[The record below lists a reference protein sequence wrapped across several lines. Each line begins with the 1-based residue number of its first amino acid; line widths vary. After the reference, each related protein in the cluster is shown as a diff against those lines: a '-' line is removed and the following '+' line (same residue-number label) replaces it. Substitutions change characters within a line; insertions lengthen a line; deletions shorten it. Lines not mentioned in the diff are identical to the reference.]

1 MNDLL
6 GPVSAALE
14 EDLRAAISRGG
25 LVVWL
30 DADDHYS
37 GFVDRLIARRA
48 GGNLPYCD
56 VKAYRGS
63 HLELMLALENS
74 ASGVDKPALVV
85 HMPGYN
91 AETIERT
98 PMLEAYRAGARY
110 HKALGTLIT
119 DAAAGIAAPEAID
132 EFLKSARTTGRPG
145 EGTLERADAW
155 LMDLAVAREVGLR
168 GTLMLMRLP
177 ALIDDLLQGGKIA
190 EQIKAADNL
199 RALWAHLEAVT
210 GLSAAWREAML
221 LPQKPGPGEPS
232 RRLAEEVAF
241 AAASWALA
249 VEYVDDLRR
258 EAKDPRLVAMRSL
271 PRAVLDACR
280 GLAEHLRRAQPE
292 FYQRTAQE
300 TEDVLPDE
308 VAAARAEDLGRIDT
322 FEFEEKKVYEAALAA
337 LDEGRW
343 EVARTWAQERL
354 DGSSFWIE
362 LRGSLR
368 RPAWEVVRS
377 VATLGQ
383 ALAAAG
389 PALAADSLEAAVQ
402 RYVHSGASV
411 DQAHR
416 TLEQRW
422 HGVSGALL
430 PGREVL
436 RARVVKTRELW
447 HAWADAWARDF
458 SALCKAR
465 GFVPAPALQQRTLFE
480 EVVRPLT
487 AATGTTVV
495 FLVDA
500 LRYEMAEALRREL
513 GEPGATTIELR
524 ARLAELPSITAVGMN
539 ALAPVSER
547 GKLRPALRDGAIVGL
562 QRGEYRVDNPDSRKR
577 AMHER
582 VATTK
587 CPSMSLDELFGDE
600 AALKNRIAGAKLALV
615 HVDAIDSAGE
625 KGNGLMVFELV
636 LQRLRS
642 ACNLLREAGARRFVI
657 TADHGFLLLDDAVRQ
672 TQAHGRKIDPWRRH
686 VLSPVAADHAGEVRV
701 PLAQLDYEGVDGL
714 QLMMPEGIAVF
725 DIGKRTLSFVHGGGS
740 LQERVIPVLTIVH
753 RSGGAGGDTMAYGV
767 KARAQEGVAGLHS
780 IAAKVHVLAQH
791 ALDFGGRRQVEL
803 ALQVEGEAEVQ
814 VDNLQTR
821 GGAVMRAGS
830 IVATVDA
837 DFEVFFRLVGPQESR
852 VRVALVHPM
861 HEVEVAACVLEEF
874 FTVSALGVRAEPPAA
889 AAAPVSAKAPGAAE
903 APKPAATGRAWLEAF
918 ADAGVRELFEH
929 LAAHGVVT
937 EDQAAKMLGGA
948 RGVRRFSGAFEEH
961 IKKAPFIVRIETV
974 GGVKRY
980 VREGQER

>member
-1 MNDLL
+1 MNDVL
-6 GPVSAALE
+6 GPVSAVLE

-48 GGNLPYCD
+48 AGDLPHFD

-63 HLELMLALENS
+63 HLELMLALEDS
-74 ASGVDKPALVV
+74 SGGVDKPARVV
-85 HMPGYN
+85 HMPGFN
-91 AETIERT
+91 AETILRT
-98 PMLEAYRAGARY
+98 PMLEVYLAGSRY
-110 HKALGTLIT
+110 QKALGTLIT
-119 DAAAGIAAPEAID
+119 EAAAGIAAPEAIE
-132 EFLKSARTTGRPG
+132 EFLKAKAGGKPRDA
-145 EGTLERADAW
+145 TLERADAW
-155 LMDLAVAREVGLR
+155 LTDLAVAREVGLR

-177 ALIDDLLQGGKIA
+177 ALIDDLLQGDTREKGGKIA
-190 EQIKAADNL
+190 GQIAAADNL

-210 GLSAAWREAML
+210 GLTAGWREGML
-221 LPQKPGPGEPS
+221 LPQKPGPGEAP
-232 RRLAEEVAF
+232 RRLAEDVAF

-258 EAKDPRLVAMRSL
+258 EAKDPRLVAMRAL
-271 PRAVLDACR
+271 PRAVIDACR

-292 FYQRTAQE
+292 FYRRTAEE
-300 TEDVLPDE
+300 TEDALPDE

-322 FEFEEKKVYEAALAA
+322 FQFEEKRVYEAALAA
-337 LDEGRW
+337 LGEGRW

-354 DGSSFWIE
+354 DGSSFWVE
-362 LRGSLR
+362 LRDALR
-368 RPAWEVVRS
+368 RPAWEVVRQ

-389 PALAADSLEAAVQ
+389 PALAAESLEAAVQ

-416 TLEQRW
+416 LLEQRW

-430 PGREVL
+430 PGREAL
-436 RARVVKTRELW
+436 RARVVGTREQW
-447 HAWADAWARDF
+447 HAWAEAWARGF
-458 SALCKAR
+458 SALCRAR

-487 AATGTTVV
+487 TGVGTTVV

-513 GEPGATTIELR
+513 GDPGATTIELR

-547 GKLRPALRDGAIVGL
+547 GKLRPAMYEGAIVGM
-562 QRGEYRVDNPDSRKR
+562 QRGEYRVDNPDSRQR

-582 VATTK
+582 VDKAK
-587 CPSMSLDELFGDE
+587 CPSMSLDELLADDA
-600 AALKNRIAGAKLALV
+600 AALKRRIAGAKLALV

-642 ACNLLREAGARRFVI
+642 ALNLLREAGARRFVI

-672 TQAHGRKIDPWRRH
+672 TQKHGQKTVPWRRH
-686 VLSPVAADHAGEVRV
+686 MISTVAADHPGEVRV
-701 PLAQLDYEGVDGL
+701 PLAQLDYEGVEGL
-714 QLMMPEGIAVF
+714 QLMMPEGISVF
-725 DIGKRTLSFVHGGGS
+725 DIGKRTLSFVHGGNS

-753 RSGGAGGDTMAYGV
+753 RSSGAGGDAMAYGI

-803 ALQVEGEAEVQ
+803 ALQVEGEAQ
-814 VDNLQTR
+814 VDGVQTR
-821 GGAVMRAGS
+821 GGAVVRAGS

-837 DFEVFFRLVGPQESR
+837 EFEVFFKLVGPHESR

-861 HEVEVAACVLEEF
+861 HEVDVAPCVLEEF
-874 FTVSALGVRAEPPAA
+874 FTVSAVGVRVEAPAA
-889 AAAPVSAKAPGAAE
+889 AEPVPAKKAAE
-903 APKPAATGRAWLEAF
+903 APKPAARAWLEAF

-937 EDQAAKMLGGA
+937 SDQATRMLGSE
-948 RGVRRFSGAFEEH
+948 RGLRRFSMAFEEH
-961 IKKAPFIVRIETV
+961 VKKVPFIVRIETV

>member
-1 MNDLL
+1 MSDVL
-6 GPVSAALE
+6 GPVSAVLE

-30 DADDHYS
+30 DADDHYT

-48 GGNLPYCD
+48 AGDLPHYD
-56 VKAYRGS
+56 VQAYRGS
-63 HLELMLALENS
+63 HLELMLAMEDS
-74 ASGVDKPALVV
+74 SGGVDKPARVV
-85 HMPGYN
+85 HMPGFN
-91 AETIERT
+91 VESIQRT
-98 PMLEAYRAGARY
+98 PMLEVYLAGSRY
-110 HKALGTLIT
+110 QKALGTLIT
-119 DAAAGIAAPEAID
+119 DAAAGIAAPEAIE
-132 EFLKSARTTGRPG
+132 EFLKSAGRAKKD
-145 EGTLERADAW
+145 GTLEQADSW

-177 ALIDDLLQGGKIA
+177 ALLDDLLQGGKIA
-190 EQIKAADNL
+190 GQIAAADNL
-199 RALWAHLEAVT
+199 RALWAHLEATT

-258 EAKDPRLVAMRSL
+258 EAKDPRLVAMRTL
-271 PRAVLDACR
+271 PRAVQDACR
-280 GLAEHLRRAQPE
+280 GLAEHLRRAQPD
-292 FYQRTAQE
+292 FYQRTARE
-300 TEDVLPDE
+300 TEDILPDE

-322 FEFEEKKVYEAALAA
+322 FEFEEKKVYEAAIAA
-337 LDEGRW
+337 LEVGRW

-362 LRGSLR
+362 LRGSLG

-383 ALAAAG
+383 AIAAAG

-416 TLEQRW
+416 MLEQRW

-430 PGREVL
+430 PGREAL
-436 RARVVKTRELW
+436 RARVVGAREQW
-447 HAWADAWARDF
+447 YAWADAWARDF

-487 AATGTTVV
+487 AGTGTTVV

-547 GKLRPALRDGAIVGL
+547 GKLRPAIHDGAIVGL
-562 QRGEYRVDNPDSRKR
+562 QRGEYRVNNPDSRRR

-587 CPSMSLDELFGDE
+587 CPSYSLDEWLTDE
-600 AALKNRIAGAKLALV
+600 AAIKNRLAGAKLALV

-625 KGNGLMVFELV
+625 KGAGLMVFEQV

-672 TQAHGRKIDPWRRH
+672 TLTHGQKTVPWRRH
-686 VLSPVAADHAGEVRV
+686 VISEVAADHPGEVRV
-701 PLAQLDYEGVDGL
+701 PLSQLDYEGVDGL
-714 QLMMPEGIAVF
+714 QLMMPAGIAVF
-725 DIGKRTLSFVHGGGS
+725 DIGKRMLSFVHGGGS

-753 RSGGAGGDTMAYGV
+753 RSGGAGGDAMAYGI

-780 IAAKVHVLAQH
+780 IAAKVQVLAQH

-814 VDNLQTR
+814 VDGVQTR
-821 GGAVMRAGS
+821 GGAVVRAGS
-830 IVATVDA
+830 IVANVDA
-837 DFEVFFRLVGPQESR
+837 DFEVFFKLVGPRESR
-852 VRVALVHPM
+852 VRVALVHPL

-874 FTVSALGVRAEPPAA
+874 FTVSALGVRAEPPTAA
-889 AAAPVSAKAPGAAE
+889 TAPVSAKPPVAAE
-903 APKPAATGRAWLEAF
+903 PPKPAARAWLEAF

>member
-1 MNDLL
+1 MSDVL
-6 GPVSAALE
+6 GPVSAVLE

-30 DADDHYS
+30 DADDHYT

-48 GGNLPYCD
+48 AGDLPHYD
-56 VKAYRGS
+56 VQAYRGS
-63 HLELMLALENS
+63 HLELMLALEDS
-74 ASGVDKPALVV
+74 SGGADKPARVV
-85 HMPGYN
+85 HMPGFN
-91 AETIERT
+91 VESIQRT
-98 PMLEAYRAGARY
+98 PMLEVYLAGSRY
-110 HKALGTLIT
+110 QKALGTLIT
-119 DAAAGIAAPEAID
+119 DAAVGIAAPEAIE
-132 EFLKSARTTGRPG
+132 EFLKSAGRAKKDG
-145 EGTLERADAW
+145 MLEQADSW

-177 ALIDDLLQGGKIA
+177 ALLDDLLHGGKIA
-190 EQIKAADNL
+190 GQIAAADNL
-199 RALWAHLEAVT
+199 RALWTHLEAVT
-210 GLSAAWREAML
+210 GLSAAWREGMV

-258 EAKDPRLVAMRSL
+258 EAKDPRLVAMRTL
-271 PRAVLDACR
+271 PRAVQDACR
-280 GLAEHLRRAQPE
+280 GLAEHLRRAQPD
-292 FYQRTAQE
+292 FYQRTARE
-300 TEDVLPDE
+300 TEDILPEE

-322 FEFEEKKVYEAALAA
+322 FEFEEKKVYEAAIAA
-337 LDEGRW
+337 LEAGRW

-362 LRGSLR
+362 LRGSLG

-383 ALAAAG
+383 AIAAAG

-416 TLEQRW
+416 MLEQRW

-430 PGREVL
+430 PGREAL
-436 RARVVKTRELW
+436 RARVVGAREQW
-447 HAWADAWARDF
+447 YAWADAWARDF

-487 AATGTTVV
+487 AGTGTTVV

-547 GKLRPALRDGAIVGL
+547 GKLRPAIHDGAIVGL
-562 QRGEYRVDNPDSRKR
+562 QRGEYRVNNPDSRKR

-587 CPSMSLDELFGDE
+587 CPSYSLDEWLTDE
-600 AALKNRIAGAKLALV
+600 AAIKNRLAGAKLALV

-625 KGNGLMVFELV
+625 KGAGLMVFEQV

-672 TQAHGRKIDPWRRH
+672 TLTHGQKTVPWRRH
-686 VLSPVAADHAGEVRV
+686 VISDVAADHPGEVRV
-701 PLAQLDYEGVDGL
+701 PLSQLDYEGV
-714 QLMMPEGIAVF
+714 
-725 DIGKRTLSFVHGGGS
+725 
-740 LQERVIPVLTIVH
+740 
-753 RSGGAGGDTMAYGV
+753 
-767 KARAQEGVAGLHS
+767 
-780 IAAKVHVLAQH
+780 
-791 ALDFGGRRQVEL
+791 DFGGRRQVEL

-814 VDNLQTR
+814 VDGVQTR
-821 GGAVMRAGS
+821 GGAVVRAGS
-830 IVATVDA
+830 IVANVDA
-837 DFEVFFRLVGPQESR
+837 DFEVFFKLVGPRESR
-852 VRVALVHPM
+852 VRVALVHPL

-874 FTVSALGVRAEPPAA
+874 FTVSALGVRAEPPTAA
-889 AAAPVSAKAPGAAE
+889 AAVPVSANPPVATEP
-903 APKPAATGRAWLEAF
+903 PKPAARAWLEAF

>member
-1 MNDLL
+1 MSDLL
-6 GPVSAALE
+6 GPVSAAL
-14 EDLRAAISRGG
+14 DDALRGAISGGG

-30 DADDHYS
+30 DADEHYS

-48 GGNLPYCD
+48 AGDLPYYD

-63 HLELMLALENS
+63 HLELMLALEH
-74 ASGVDKPALVV
+74 AAIGTDKPALVV

-91 AETIERT
+91 VESIRRT
-98 PMLEAYRAGARY
+98 PMLEVYLAGSRY

-119 DAAAGIAAPEAID
+119 EAAAGIAAPEAIE
-132 EFLKSARTTGRPG
+132 EFLKAGRPG
-145 EGTLERADAW
+145 DVTLERADAW
-155 LMDLAVAREVGLR
+155 LTELATARAVGMRGRLSITRLADLL
-168 GTLMLMRLP
+168 
-177 ALIDDLLQGGKIA
+177 DDLLGGGEIA
-190 EQIKAADNL
+190 KQAAAADNL
-199 RALWAHLEAVT
+199 RALWAHLEAAT
-210 GLSAAWREAML
+210 GLSAAWREGML
-221 LPQKPGPGEPS
+221 LPQKPGPGEQT
-232 RRLAEEVAF
+232 RRLAEDVAF

-258 EAKDPRLVAMRSL
+258 EAKDPRLVAMRTL
-271 PRAVLDACR
+271 PRSVIDACR

-292 FYQRTAQE
+292 FYRRTAEE
-300 TEDVLPDE
+300 TQDALPDE

-322 FEFEEKKVYEAALAA
+322 FEFEEQKVYGAALAA
-337 LDEGRW
+337 LGEGRW

-362 LRGSLR
+362 LRGSLG

-383 ALAAAG
+383 AIAAAG
-389 PALAADSLEAAVQ
+389 PALAADSLEAAVA
-402 RYVHSGASV
+402 RYVHGGASV

-416 TLEQRW
+416 ALEQRW
-422 HGVSGALL
+422 HGISGALL
-430 PGREVL
+430 PEREEL
-436 RARVVKTRELW
+436 RARVAGTRALW
-447 HAWADAWARDF
+447 HAWADSWARGF
-458 SALCKAR
+458 SALCRER

-487 AATGTTVV
+487 AGVGTTVV

-500 LRYEMAEALRREL
+500 LRYEMAEELRREL
-513 GEPGATTIELR
+513 GDPGATTIELR

-547 GKLRPALRDGAIVGL
+547 GKLRPALRDGAIVGM

-582 VATTK
+582 VDTTK
-587 CPSMSLDELFGDE
+587 CPSMSLNEVIDD
-600 AALKNRIAGAKLALV
+600 AASLKHRIAGAKLALV

-625 KGNGLMVFELV
+625 KGAGLMVFEQV

-642 ACNLLREAGARRFVI
+642 ALNLLREAGARRFVI

-672 TQAHGRKIDPWRRH
+672 TQKHGQKTVPFRRH
-686 VLSPVAADHAGEVRV
+686 VLSTVAADHPDEVRV
-701 PLAQLDYEGVDGL
+701 PLSQLEYEGVDGL

-725 DIGKRTLSFVHGGGS
+725 DIGKRMLSFVHGGGS

-753 RSGGAGGDTMAYGV
+753 RSSGAGGDTMAYGI

-780 IAAKVHVLAQH
+780 IAAKVQVLAQH

-814 VDNLQTR
+814 VDGVQTR
-821 GGAVMRAGS
+821 GGAVVRAGS

-837 DFEVFFRLVGPQESR
+837 EFEVFFKLVGAHESR

-874 FTVSALGVRAEPPAA
+874 FTVTAVGVRAEPPKAA
-889 AAAPVSAKAPGAAE
+889 AATVSAAAQKSAETPAE
-903 APKPAATGRAWLEAF
+903 APRPAATGRAWLEAF

-937 EDQAAKMLGGA
+937 EDQAVKMLGGA

-961 IKKAPFIVRIETV
+961 KKRAPFIVRIETV

>member
-1 MNDLL
+1 M
-6 GPVSAALE
+6 
-14 EDLRAAISRGG
+14 
-25 LVVWL
+25 
-30 DADDHYS
+30 
-37 GFVDRLIARRA
+37 
-48 GGNLPYCD
+48 
-56 VKAYRGS
+56 
-63 HLELMLALENS
+63 
-74 ASGVDKPALVV
+74 
-85 HMPGYN
+85 
-91 AETIERT
+91 
-98 PMLEAYRAGARY
+98 
-110 HKALGTLIT
+110 
-119 DAAAGIAAPEAID
+119 
-132 EFLKSARTTGRPG
+132 
-145 EGTLERADAW
+145 
-155 LMDLAVAREVGLR
+155 
-168 GTLMLMRLP
+168 
-177 ALIDDLLQGGKIA
+177 
-190 EQIKAADNL
+190 
-199 RALWAHLEAVT
+199 
-210 GLSAAWREAML
+210 
-221 LPQKPGPGEPS
+221 
-232 RRLAEEVAF
+232 
-241 AAASWALA
+241 
-249 VEYVDDLRR
+249 
-258 EAKDPRLVAMRSL
+258 
-271 PRAVLDACR
+271 
-280 GLAEHLRRAQPE
+280 
-292 FYQRTAQE
+292 
-300 TEDVLPDE
+300 
-308 VAAARAEDLGRIDT
+308 
-322 FEFEEKKVYEAALAA
+322 
-337 LDEGRW
+337 
-343 EVARTWAQERL
+343 
-354 DGSSFWIE
+354 
-362 LRGSLR
+362 R
-368 RPAWEVVRS
+368 RPAWEVVRQ

-383 ALAAAG
+383 AIAAAG
-389 PALAADSLEAAVQ
+389 PALAADSLEVAVQ

-416 TLEQRW
+416 LLEQRW

-430 PGREVL
+430 PGREEL
-436 RARVVKTRELW
+436 RAQVVRTRELW
-447 HAWADAWARDF
+447 HEWADSWARGF

-487 AATGTTVV
+487 AGTGTTVV

-500 LRYEMAEALRREL
+500 LRYEMAEELRREL
-513 GEPGATTIELR
+513 GDPGATTIELR

-562 QRGEYRVDNPDSRKR
+562 QRGEYRVDNPESRKR

-582 VATTK
+582 VDKAK
-587 CPSMSLDELFGDE
+587 CPSMSLDELLADDA
-600 AALKNRIAGAKLALV
+600 AALKHRIAGAKLALV

-686 VLSPVAADHAGEVRV
+686 VLSPVAADHPGEVRV
-701 PLAQLDYEGVDGL
+701 PLSQLDYEGVDGV

-753 RSGGAGGDTMAYGV
+753 RSSGAGGDAMAYGI

-814 VDNLQTR
+814 VDGLQTR
-821 GGAVMRAGS
+821 GGAVVRAGS

-837 DFEVFFRLVGPQESR
+837 EFEVFFKLVGPHESR
-852 VRVALVHPM
+852 VRIALVHPM
-861 HEVEVAACVLEEF
+861 HEVEVASCVLEEF
-874 FTVSALGVRAEPPAA
+874 FTVSAVGVRVEPPKAA
-889 AAAPVSAKAPGAAE
+889 TAPMPAE
-903 APKPAATGRAWLEAF
+903 APKPTATARAWLEAF
-918 ADAGVRELFEH
+918 TDAGVRELFEH

>member
-6 GPVSAALE
+6 GPVSAVLE
-14 EDLRAAISRGG
+14 EELRAAISRGG

-48 GGNLPYCD
+48 AGNLPYCD

-91 AETIERT
+91 AETIEST
-98 PMLEAYRAGARY
+98 PMLEGYRAGARY

-119 DAAAGIAAPEAID
+119 DAAAGIAAPEAIE
-132 EFLKSARTTGRPG
+132 EFLKSAKTGGRPG

-155 LMDLAVAREVGLR
+155 LMELAVAREVGLR

-177 ALIDDLLQGGKIA
+177 ALIDDLLQGGRIA

-258 EAKDPRLVAMRSL
+258 EAKDPRLVAMRTLHRS
-271 PRAVLDACR
+271 VLDACR

-300 TEDVLPDE
+300 TEDTLPDE

-362 LRGSLR
+362 LRGSLG

-383 ALAAAG
+383 AIAAAG

-402 RYVHSGASV
+402 RYVHSGAAV

-416 TLEQRW
+416 NLEQRW

-430 PGREVL
+430 PGREAL
-436 RARVVKTRELW
+436 RARVVGTREKW
-447 HAWADAWARDF
+447 YAWADAWARDF

-487 AATGTTVV
+487 VGAGTTVM
-495 FLVDA
+495 FMVDA

-547 GKLRPALRDGAIVGL
+547 GKLRPALRDGAIVGM

-577 AMHER
+577 AMHDR
-582 VATTK
+582 VDKAK
-587 CPSMSLDELFGDE
+587 CPSMSLDELLDDP
-600 AALKNRIAGAKLALV
+600 AALKSRIAGAKLALV

-625 KGNGLMVFELV
+625 KGAGLMVFEQV

-672 TQAHGRKIDPWRRH
+672 TQMHGQKSVPWRRH
-686 VLSPVAADHAGEVRV
+686 MISEVEADHPGEVRV
-701 PLAQLDYEGVDGL
+701 PLSQLDYEGVDGL
-714 QLMMPEGIAVF
+714 QLMMPAGIAVF
-725 DIGKRTLSFVHGGGS
+725 DIGKRMLSFVHGGGS

-753 RSGGAGGDTMAYGV
+753 RSGGAGGDAMAYGI

-780 IAAKVHVLAQH
+780 IAAKVQVLAQH

-803 ALQVEGEAEVQ
+803 ALQVEGEADVQ
-814 VDNLQTR
+814 VDGVQTR
-821 GGAVMRAGS
+821 GGAVVRAGS
-830 IVATVDA
+830 IVANVDA
-837 DFEVFFRLVGPQESR
+837 DFEVFFKLVGPHESR

-874 FTVSALGVRAEPPAA
+874 FTVSAVGVRVEPP
-889 AAAPVSAKAPGAAE
+889 AAPVSAKAPVAAE